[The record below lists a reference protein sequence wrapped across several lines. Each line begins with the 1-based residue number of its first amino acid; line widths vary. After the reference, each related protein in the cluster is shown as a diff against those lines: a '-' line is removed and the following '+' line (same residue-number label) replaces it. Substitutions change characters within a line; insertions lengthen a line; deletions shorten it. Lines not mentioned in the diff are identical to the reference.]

1 MYGKFD
7 AERFAPTAMTVHQ
20 LKAYTLIVIYC
31 SESKFY
37 GQTAIGQRLM
47 YRTYRA
53 SYNIVK
59 YLEQT
64 LEFVQTT

>member
-1 MYGKFD
+1 
-7 AERFAPTAMTVHQ
+7 MTVHQ